1 MISDMTNRMDQN
13 ENTVSK
19 VAAMLKSET
28 KSIKMN
34 SNKILKKVEEEA
46 KTIEMAILKLQLQI
60 DNVEQTMPSASQIV
74 HSPREDEFTKKL
86 TSLGQ
91 TTKNLEDQI
100 NQIKNET
107 HEKRITELEKS
118 ITSYAKQSFV

>member
-1 MISDMTNRMDQN
+1 MADNKEEVSDMISDMTNRMDQN

-46 KTIEMAILKLQLQI
+46 KTIEMAILKL
-60 DNVEQTMPSASQIV
+60 
-74 HSPREDEFTKKL
+74 
-86 TSLGQ
+86 
-91 TTKNLEDQI
+91 
-100 NQIKNET
+100 
-107 HEKRITELEKS
+107 
-118 ITSYAKQSFV
+118 